1 MPATPLGPG
10 TWCLDLEFQGY
21 AGAVAAFLLH
31 DGDGLALG
39 QVKATHGALGE
50 IDLYQWTRFIADHEA
65 HHERQIRAIAETL
78 APTG

>member
-1 MPATPLGPG
+1 MDPETALTHLQESREA
-10 TWCLDLEFQGY
+10 LL
-21 AGAVAAFLLH
+21 AVLH

-50 IDLYQWTRFIADHEA
+50 IDLYEWTRFIADHEA